1 MFPRPR
7 WTHAA
12 AGDVTSARVNP
23 SSTADVTITAPER
36 LEASVGTKG
45 RITCIG
51 EPELLHTS
59 NSLIRGEIT
68 FK

>member
-1 MFPRPR
+1 MEGFL
-7 WTHAA
+7 HA
-12 AGDVTSARVNP
+12 V
-23 SSTADVTITAPER
+23 SSITAPER

-59 NSLIRGEIT
+59 NSLIGGEIT

>member
-1 MFPRPR
+1 MTFFFIFFFK
-7 WTHAA
+7 
-12 AGDVTSARVNP
+12 
-23 SSTADVTITAPER
+23 ADVTITAPER

-51 EPELLHTS
+51 EPEVLHTS
-59 NSLIRGEIT
+59 NSLIGGEIT